1 MRFILGSLL
10 FLFAFAGFDQPPR
23 QPLTVHVESLAYPD
37 VARAAQIQGEV
48 DVEIEIDSQGN
59 VSSAAAVSGHP
70 VLKQAAEK
78 NIRAWKFDASSSD
91 GRRLTVGY
99 RFILGL
105 PKTYYRPETHN
116 LFDLPTRVTVI
127 SKLPE
132 RQP

>member
-1 MRFILGSLL
+1 VYL
-10 FLFAFAGFDQPPR
+10 PPAHR
-23 QPLTVHVESLAYPD
+23 VKKARGYPEVE
-37 VARAAQIQGEV
+37 RGAQFQGEV

-70 VLKQAAEK
+70 ILKQAAEK

-91 GRRLTVGY
+91 GRRLKVGY
-99 RFILGL
+99 KFTLEL
-105 PKTYYRPETHN
+105 PKTYYPPETHS

-132 RQP
+132 PQP